1 MEGSAPVVTAPSQET
16 ELSSSSYGPSARA
29 ADASGTGGVSEPVLT
44 ENQQKAH
51 FSWGYVQAIAS
62 QAGHWISAVPQDVDA
77 LAFDV
82 TLEFGP
88 TGLRLQL
95 KCSAVERFN
104 QKGTLQFP
112 VERTWVA
119 KWKQNRNPTYC
130 VLIMVS
136 PAIDDWL
143 KVTGHRSKD
152 APVPASTHVMAS
164 AYWTRVDNIEDG
176 AKSITFDRRHRFTA
190 ATVRRWRED
199 LDRGYGK
206 GGPYSA

>member
-1 MEGSAPVVTAPSQET
+1 
-16 ELSSSSYGPSARA
+16 
-29 ADASGTGGVSEPVLT
+29 VLT

-104 QKGTLQFP
+104 QTGTLQFP
-112 VERTWVA
+112 VEPGWVT
-119 KWKQNRNPTYC
+119 KWKRNQNPTYC
-130 VLIMVS
+130 VLVMVS
-136 PAIDDWL
+136 PAIGDWL
-143 KVTGHRSKD
+143 RLTTHRSTS
-152 APVPASTHVMAS
+152 APVPASTLMMAS
-164 AYWTRVDNIEDG
+164 AYWTRVDTIKVD
-176 AKSITFDRRHRFTA
+176 AKSITFDRRRRFTA
-190 ATVRRWRED
+190 DTVRSWRDD

-206 GGPYSA
+206 GGPPDV

>member
-1 MEGSAPVVTAPSQET
+1 MSTSAEGS
-16 ELSSSSYGPSARA
+16 SARV
-29 ADASGTGGVSEPVLT
+29 ADASIVVAVSEPVLT

-112 VERTWVA
+112 VEPTWVA
-119 KWKQNRNPTYC
+119 KWKQNRNPAYC
-130 VLIMVS
+130 VLVMVS

-143 KVTGHRSKD
+143 KLTTHRLKD
-152 APVPASTHVMAS
+152 APVPTSTHVMAG
-164 AYWTRVDNIEDG
+164 AYWTRVDNIEDD
-176 AKSITFDRRHRFTA
+176 AKSIAFDRRRRFTA

-206 GGPYSA
+206 GGQLDA